1 MRVLHVTTAF
11 PRDHGDVITPWL
23 VELLRR
29 LRADGVDA
37 EVLTS
42 SYKGAP
48 DQVFD
53 GIPVHRF
60 RYFLRRWENLTHE
73 ETAPDRMRRSLLYKF
88 LPLFFVAAGM
98 VAAWRLAR
106 QRRYDLIHVHWP
118 LPMAA
123 VGWAAARA
131 SRAPTVTLFYGAEL
145 RFSAGGPG
153 ILRTFLRW
161 AIRSS
166 NQVVAISTYT
176 ANEVRRLVERS
187 VEVIPY
193 TYELREAAVRL
204 RDGDR
209 QGFEILTV
217 GRLVERKGVVHLVEA
232 LAALSHDVDARLV
245 VIGDGPEAPRIR
257 ARAEALGVSER
268 VQLLGRV
275 SDASLRAAYASA
287 DVFVLPAIVDV
298 RGDTEGLG
306 VVLLEAMNF
315 SVPVVASA
323 AGGIVDIVV
332 DGETGLLV
340 PPADASK
347 LAAALERLARD
358 RTLADRLGAN
368 GKTFVAERFAWP
380 VIVGQWRSVYDQAT
394 KPNV

>member
-23 VELLRR
+23 VELLKR

-73 ETAPDRMRRSLLYKF
+73 ETAPDRMRRSLLYKI

-106 QRRYDLIHVHWP
+106 QRRYDIIHVHWP

-123 VGWAAARA
+123 VGWMAARA
-131 SRAPTVTLFYGAEL
+131 SHAPTVTLFYGAEL
-145 RFSAGGPG
+145 RFSASGPG

-161 AIRSS
+161 AIRRS

-193 TYELREAAVRL
+193 TYELPAAAARS
-204 RDGDR
+204 RDRHRG
-209 QGFEILTV
+209 GFEILTV
-217 GRLVERKGVVHLVEA
+217 GRLVERKGIVHLVEA
-232 LAALSHDVDARLV
+232 LAALSRDIDARLV

-268 VQLLGRV
+268 VDLRGRV
-275 SDASLRAAYASA
+275 PDAALRAAYAGA
-287 DVFVLPAIVDV
+287 DVFALPAIVDA

-315 SVPVVASA
+315 GVPVIASA

-332 DGETGLLV
+332 DDETGLLV
-340 PPADASK
+340 PPADASE
-347 LAAALERLARD
+347 LAAALDRIARD
-358 RTLADRLGAN
+358 GKLADRLGAN
-368 GKTFVAERFAWP
+368 GQRLVAERFTWP
-380 VIVGQWRSVYDQAT
+380 VIVRQWRAVYARAT
-394 KPNV
+394 APNV

>member
-23 VELLRR
+23 VELLKR

-48 DQVFD
+48 DHTFE

-73 ETAPDRMRRSLLYKF
+73 ETAPDRMRRSLLYRI
-88 LPLFFVAAGM
+88 LPLLFVAAGM
-98 VAAWRLAR
+98 VAAWRLSR
-106 QRRYDLIHVHWP
+106 QRRYDIIHVHWP

-145 RFSAGGPG
+145 RFSANGPG
-153 ILRTFLRW
+153 LLRAFLRW
-161 AIRSS
+161 AIRRSAR
-166 NQVVAISTYT
+166 VVAISTYT
-176 ANEVRRLVERS
+176 ANEVRRLVERP

-193 TYELREAAVRL
+193 TYELTEAATRF
-204 RDGDR
+204 RDGR
-209 QGFEILTV
+209 RKGFEILTV

-232 LAALSHDVDARLV
+232 LAALSRDVDARLV
-245 VIGDGPEAPRIR
+245 VIGDGPEAPHIR

-268 VQLLGRV
+268 VDLRGRV
-275 SDASLRAAYASA
+275 PDGVLRAAYASA
-287 DVFVLPAIVDV
+287 DVFVLPAIVDA

-315 SVPVVASA
+315 GVPVIASA

-340 PPADASK
+340 PPADAGK
-347 LAAALERLARD
+347 LAAALERIARD
-358 RTLADRLGAN
+358 RRLGDRLGAT
-368 GKTFVAERFAWP
+368 GKQFVAERFAWP
-380 VIVGQWRSVYDQAT
+380 VIVRQWRSVYARAT
-394 KPNV
+394 TPNV

>member
-23 VELLRR
+23 VELLKR

-48 DQVFD
+48 DQTFD

-73 ETAPDRMRRSLLYKF
+73 ETAPDRMRRSLLYRI
-88 LPLFFVAAGM
+88 LPVFFVAAGM

-106 QRRYDLIHVHWP
+106 QRRYDVIHVHWP

-145 RFSAGGPG
+145 RFSASGPG
-153 ILRTFLRW
+153 ALRTFLRW
-161 AIRSS
+161 AIRRSD
-166 NQVVAISTYT
+166 QVVAISTYT
-176 ANEVRRLVERS
+176 ANEVRRLVEGP

-193 TYELREAAVRL
+193 TYELPAAAVRL
-204 RDGDR
+204 RDGR
-209 QGFEILTV
+209 RTGFEILTV

-232 LAALSHDVDARLV
+232 LAALSRDVDARLV

-268 VQLLGRV
+268 VELRGRMA
-275 SDASLRAAYASA
+275 DAALRVAYASA
-287 DVFVLPAIVDV
+287 DVFVLPAIVDA

-315 SVPVVASA
+315 GVPVIASA

-332 DGETGLLV
+332 DGVTGLLV

-347 LAAALERLARD
+347 LAAALERVARD
-358 RTLADRLGAN
+358 GSLGDRLGAT
-368 GKTFVAERFAWP
+368 GKQFVAERFAWP
-380 VIVGQWRSVYDQAT
+380 VIVRQWRAVYSRAT
-394 KPNV
+394 TPNV